1 VTRIDDVRRTLL
13 AKAIPYLVSAYWEVG
28 ARVSPAAVL
37 TRIVEEFEDVREQMG
52 VERDRLQSV
61 VSDLDRL
68 NPAFQNGKLAFD
80 LDRTT
85 ALDLIATF
93 LKKSFVKEGGTAGTF
108 RILPAQL
115 AKGRHYDAELKL
127 PDRSVYTR
135 LLFRDLGEDEM
146 SSYLEEA
153 HRAAPSEYWVFSF
166 KEDSLDFRLQPVF
179 VSENKVIFGRLRY
192 LPLMRLLE
200 EMLGKHYRLSATQKG
215 DRPKIILERCAG

>member
-1 VTRIDDVRRTLL
+1 M
-13 AKAIPYLVSAYWEVG
+13 KAIPYLVSAYWEAG

-37 TRIVEEFEDVREQMG
+37 TRIVEEFEDVREQME

-61 VSDLDRL
+61 VSDFDRL
-68 NPAFQNGKLAFD
+68 NPTFENGKLTFD

-93 LKKSFVKEGGTAGTF
+93 LKKSFVKEGGTVAIF
-108 RILPAQL
+108 RTLPAQL
-115 AKGRHYDAELKL
+115 AEDRHYDAELKL

-135 LLFRDLGEDEM
+135 LLFRDPREGEM

-153 HRAAPSEYWVFSF
+153 HRAAPSEYWVFSL
-166 KEDSLDFRLQPVF
+166 KEDSLDLRLQPVF

-192 LPLMRLLE
+192 LPLMHLLE
-200 EMLGKHYRLSATQKG
+200 EMLGKHYRVSARHKG
-215 DRPKIILERCAG
+215 DRAKIILERQDG